1 MGADTYLGPVQRA
14 LFCVSPVGVPKK
26 NINLSF
32 CGFGVGPKMFLW
44 IVISSLGKNNKLRA
58 RSAEKT
64 SGRGKR

>member
-58 RSAEKT
+58 RSAEENKW
-64 SGRGKR
+64 SRER